1 MQSFSTRH
9 ELFALFIRL
18 LGILR
23 ASRQVM
29 FSLRTYM
36 YVRVRKCEKLL
47 RSTQCVRHTTYVAD
61 FSRHCKPISFPW
73 AVGSFFRVSKR
84 PSFSHHRSSQIF
96 LYCRANFPPP
106 ASSLRHKV
114 LPCDKRLSISLT
126 ICIPPA
132 LLIASRGLFG
142 CPPGPHNIFF
152 LFFGSNPIIV
162 IDKQNRPQI
171 SNHCKNRS

>member
-9 ELFALFIRL
+9 ELFALFIR
-18 LGILR
+18 
-23 ASRQVM
+23 
-29 FSLRTYM
+29 FSAFWSEPAGKSGFL
-36 YVRVRKCEKLL
+36 YVRTC
-47 RSTQCVRHTTYVAD
+47 TYVYGNVRNYAVCKTYYVRSRFFETLQTD
-61 FSRHCKPISFPW
+61 FIPMGL
-73 AVGSFFRVSKR
+73 GSFFRGSKR
-84 PSFSHHRSSQIF
+84 PSFSHHRSASQIF

-142 CPPGPHNIFF
+142 CPPGPHNISF